1 MKDLRNLVA
10 LVTGSGRGIGRA
22 IALELASRGISV
34 VVNYSRSAEAA
45 EETSKKIIHLGVRS
59 IAVKADVSDSTS
71 VKEMFT
77 MISKELGSVDILI
90 NNAGITRDN
99 LLMKMKDKEWGDV
112 VDANLS
118 SVFYC
123 SREAIRPMVRGKW
136 GRIVNISSVVALT
149 GNVGQANYASSKAGI
164 IGFTKSMAREYG
176 SKGITVNAVAPGF
189 IDTDMTNILSSKA
202 RDAMLC
208 RIPLGRPGSPED
220 IAKLVAFLVSDE
232 ASYITGQVVAVDGGM
247 TMC

>member
-10 LVTGSGRGIGRA
+10 LVTGSGRGIGQA

-34 VVNYSRSAEAA
+34 AVNYSRSAEAA
-45 EETSKKIIHLGVRS
+45 EETSKKIINLGVRS

-77 MISKELGSVDILI
+77 MISKELGSIDILI

-99 LLMKMKDKEWGDV
+99 LLMKMKDTEWDDV
-112 VDANLS
+112 VGANLN

-123 SREAIRPMVRGKW
+123 SREAIRPMVRRKW

-164 IGFTKSMAREYG
+164 IGFTKSLAREYG

-189 IDTDMTNILSSKA
+189 IDTDMTNVLSSKA